1 MHTAFIFISML
12 GAAKYARS
20 NRFWYACAMPV
31 SMHGATVFDNHMLG
45 ATVFDMHAW
54 QSKYAQGNRINMRAR
69 LNEVC
74 TVKPFSICHARCCE
88 VCTEHA
94 CSSHR
99 IMHGAT
105 VLYACSVQRS
115 MHGATVFDMH
125 ARWSEVCTEHPV
137 LTFVLG
143 AAKYAQS
150 NQFWHACSG
159 HRSMHGATV
168 LYEHARS
175 FYIHFSRNVN
185 KRLSFNTSS

>member
-1 MHTAFIFISML
+1 MYKQRVALAVELSIHTRCLVVCTHHSLFDKHARRSKICTEQSFLICMRDAS
-12 GAAKYARS
+12 KYARS
-20 NRFWYACAMPV
+20 NRF
-31 SMHGATVFDNHMLG
+31 DNYMLG
-45 ATVFDMHAW
+45 TAKYERATVFDMHAW
-54 QSKYAQGNRINMRAR
+54 QSKYAQSNRFYMRAR
-69 LNEVC
+69 LNELC
-74 TVKPFSICHARCCE
+74 TVQPFSICHARSCE

-99 IMHGAT
+99 SMHGAT

-150 NQFWHACSG
+150 NRF
-159 HRSMHGATV
+159 
-168 LYEHARS
+168 
-175 FYIHFSRNVN
+175 
-185 KRLSFNTSS
+185 